1 MPNIT
6 DEKID
11 APGYP
16 KDKFKFYRSED
27 YAFAWRAKQC
37 GFEPC
42 LNLNILLGH
51 MGTTIYSWFDRPV
64 LQKAIIDL
72 YDNPQHSIERI
83 RYVKEDSTDE

>member
-6 DEKID
+6 DEKVD

-16 KDKFKFYRSED
+16 KGKFKFYRSED

-51 MGTTIYSWFDRPV
+51 LGTTIYSWFDRPV